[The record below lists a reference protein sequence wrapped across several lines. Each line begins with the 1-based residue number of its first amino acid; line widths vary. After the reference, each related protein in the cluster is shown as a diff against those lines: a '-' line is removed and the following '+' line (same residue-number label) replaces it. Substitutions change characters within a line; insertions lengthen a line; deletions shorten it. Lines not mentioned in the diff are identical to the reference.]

1 MDTPILLHR
10 PQARPGD
17 PRRLNLFAGRALGE
31 RDFERLQAYVD
42 DRVQPLLAALGPG
55 IVHGL
60 ELQTEGAGRDLRLT
74 LQPGLGVAGNG
85 TLVRLSQA
93 LQQAWPDL
101 VAQAGRDGDL
111 PAGTPLRDGFYLITL
126 GSGVEAIDDASPAEA
141 ANRTETDPLREAYL
155 ETVSLLGLQPA
166 PASPRW
172 LAWSKPRAANRMLA
186 RFAQQPPY
194 AADGQTVALALV
206 NLQAGLPVWIDP
218 LAGRWLA
225 TADSGAQALR
235 THTLQVLLD
244 WQQATAQLPAP
255 PLPVTL
261 DVLLGI
267 DHLPA
272 ATPLPA
278 SLLPDPAAAQPALG
292 FAPAD
297 LQVELTPV
305 PASAISGV
313 LASELGRGSIALQPG
328 ARSRMRLLL
337 AVADVDYR
345 PDLLDLPA
353 RDLALEERLF
363 RLGRAARLAYL
374 DWRLQWQ
381 RLYGLA
387 SAASLAA
394 AQAPAFNDT
403 APPEPDAVR
412 TRLVERRRARMPT
425 HPDGSTAALPEP
437 YASHLLQPYPGPAGH
452 AAVPITDWPDAS
464 LLSQLDTER
473 AAIQQLERVLEES
486 FKLLNEANDYLG
498 LQRQQFDAL
507 SASFSALAGGAP
519 GDGSGAQTLRW
530 VSQLKFSATA
540 VG

>member
-1 MDTPILLHR
+1 MDTPIRLHS

-55 IVHGL
+55 IVQGL
-60 ELQTEGAGRDLRLT
+60 ELQAEGAGPDLRLN

-93 LQQAWPDL
+93 LQQSWPDL
-101 VAQAGRDGDL
+101 AAQATRDADL
-111 PAGTPLRDGFYLITL
+111 AAGTPLRDGFYLITL
-126 GSGVEAIDDASPAEA
+126 RSGVEAIDDASPDEA
-141 ANRTETDPLREAYL
+141 ANRTEPDPLREAYL

-172 LAWSKPRAANRMLA
+172 LGWPRARAANRMLA
-186 RFAQQPPY
+186 RFAQQSPY
-194 AADGQTVALALV
+194 ASDGYTVALALV

-225 TADSGAQALR
+225 IADSGAQALR
-235 THTLQVLLD
+235 THTLQVLRD
-244 WQQATAQLPAP
+244 WQQATAQLQAP
-255 PLPVTL
+255 PLPATL

-278 SLLPDPAAAQPALG
+278 GLLPDPAAAQPRLG
-292 FAPAD
+292 FVPAD
-297 LQVELTPV
+297 LQVELAPV
-305 PASAISGV
+305 PASAVSGV

-328 ARSRMRLLL
+328 ARGRMRLLL
-337 AVADVDYR
+337 AVADPDYR

-353 RDLALEERLF
+353 RDMALEERLF

-381 RLYGLA
+381 RLYDRA
-387 SAASLAA
+387 SNASLAA
-394 AQAPAFNDT
+394 AQAPAFSNT

-412 TRLVERRRARMPT
+412 TRLLERRRALMPVNA
-425 HPDGSTAALPEP
+425 DGSAAPLPEP

-452 AAVPITDWPDAS
+452 ATVPITDWPDLS
-464 LLSQLDTER
+464 LLARLDTER
-473 AAIQQLERVLEES
+473 DAIQQLERALEES

-530 VSQLKFSATA
+530 VSQLKFSAAA
-540 VG
+540 VV

>member
-1 MDTPILLHR
+1 MDTPIRLHS

-55 IVHGL
+55 IVQGL
-60 ELQTEGAGRDLRLT
+60 ELQAEGAGPDLRLS

-93 LQQAWPDL
+93 LQQSWPDL
-101 VAQAGRDGDL
+101 AAQATRDADL
-111 PAGTPLRDGFYLITL
+111 AAGTPLRDGFYLITL
-126 GSGVEAIDDASPAEA
+126 RSGVEAIDDASPDEA
-141 ANRTETDPLREAYL
+141 ANRTEPDPLREAYL

-172 LAWSKPRAANRMLA
+172 LGWPRARAANRMLA
-186 RFAQQPPY
+186 RFAQQSPY
-194 AADGQTVALALV
+194 ASDGYTVALALV

-225 TADSGAQALR
+225 IADSGAQALR
-235 THTLQVLLD
+235 THTLQVLRD
-244 WQQATAQLPAP
+244 WQQATAQLQAP
-255 PLPVTL
+255 PLPATL

-278 SLLPDPAAAQPALG
+278 GLLPDPAAAQPRLG
-292 FAPAD
+292 FVPAD
-297 LQVELTPV
+297 LQVELAPV
-305 PASAISGV
+305 PASAVSGV

-328 ARSRMRLLL
+328 ARGRMRLLL
-337 AVADVDYR
+337 AVADLDYR

-353 RDLALEERLF
+353 RDMALEERLF

-381 RLYGLA
+381 RLYDRA
-387 SAASLAA
+387 SNASLAA
-394 AQAPAFNDT
+394 AQAPAFSNT

-412 TRLVERRRARMPT
+412 TRLLERRRALMPVNA
-425 HPDGSTAALPEP
+425 DGSAAPLPEP

-452 AAVPITDWPDAS
+452 ATVPITDWPDLS
-464 LLSQLDTER
+464 LLARLDTER
-473 AAIQQLERVLEES
+473 DAIQQLERILEES

-530 VSQLKFSATA
+530 VSQLKFSAAA
-540 VG
+540 VV

>member
-1 MDTPILLHR
+1 MDTPIRLHS

-31 RDFERLQAYVD
+31 RDLERLQAYVD

-55 IVHGL
+55 IVQGL
-60 ELQTEGAGRDLRLT
+60 ELQAEGAGPDLRLS

-93 LQQAWPDL
+93 LQQSWPDL
-101 VAQAGRDGDL
+101 AAQATRDADL
-111 PAGTPLRDGFYLITL
+111 AAGTPLRDGFYLITL
-126 GSGVEAIDDASPAEA
+126 RSGVEAIDDASPDEA
-141 ANRTETDPLREAYL
+141 ANRTEPDPLREAYL

-172 LAWSKPRAANRMLA
+172 LEWPRARAANRMLA
-186 RFAQQPPY
+186 RFAQQSPY
-194 AADGQTVALALV
+194 ASDGYTVALALV

-225 TADSGAQALR
+225 IADSGAQALR
-235 THTLQVLLD
+235 THTLQVLRD
-244 WQQATAQLPAP
+244 WQQATAQLQAP
-255 PLPVTL
+255 PLPATL

-278 SLLPDPAAAQPALG
+278 GLLPDPAAAQPRLG
-292 FAPAD
+292 FVPAD
-297 LQVELTPV
+297 LQVELAPV
-305 PASAISGV
+305 PASAVSGV

-328 ARSRMRLLL
+328 ARGRMRLLL
-337 AVADVDYR
+337 AVADPDYR

-353 RDLALEERLF
+353 RDMALEERLF

-381 RLYGLA
+381 RLYDRA
-387 SAASLAA
+387 SNASLAA
-394 AQAPAFNDT
+394 AQAPAFSNT

-412 TRLVERRRARMPT
+412 TRLLERRRALMPVNA
-425 HPDGSTAALPEP
+425 DGSAAPLPEP

-452 AAVPITDWPDAS
+452 ATVPITDWPDLS
-464 LLSQLDTER
+464 LLARLDTER
-473 AAIQQLERVLEES
+473 DAIQQLERILEES

-530 VSQLKFSATA
+530 VSQLKFSAAA
-540 VG
+540 VV

>member
-1 MDTPILLHR
+1 MDTPIRLHS

-55 IVHGL
+55 IVQGL
-60 ELQTEGAGRDLRLT
+60 ELQAEGAGPDLRLN

-93 LQQAWPDL
+93 LQQSWPDL
-101 VAQAGRDGDL
+101 AAQATRDADL
-111 PAGTPLRDGFYLITL
+111 AAGTPLRDGFYLITL
-126 GSGVEAIDDASPAEA
+126 RSGVEAIDDASPDEA
-141 ANRTETDPLREAYL
+141 ANRTEPDPLREAYL

-172 LAWSKPRAANRMLA
+172 LGWPRARAANRMLA
-186 RFAQQPPY
+186 RFAQQSPY
-194 AADGQTVALALV
+194 ASDGYTVALALV

-225 TADSGAQALR
+225 IADSGAQALR
-235 THTLQVLLD
+235 THTLQVLRD
-244 WQQATAQLPAP
+244 WQQATAQLQAP
-255 PLPVTL
+255 PLPATL

-278 SLLPDPAAAQPALG
+278 GLLPDPAAAQPRLG
-292 FAPAD
+292 FVPAD
-297 LQVELTPV
+297 LQVELAPV
-305 PASAISGV
+305 PASAVSGV

-328 ARSRMRLLL
+328 ARGRMRLLL
-337 AVADVDYR
+337 AVADPDYR

-353 RDLALEERLF
+353 RDMALEERLF

-381 RLYGLA
+381 RLYDRA
-387 SAASLAA
+387 SNASLAA
-394 AQAPAFNDT
+394 AQAPAFSNT

-412 TRLVERRRARMPT
+412 TRLLERRRALMPVNA
-425 HPDGSTAALPEP
+425 DGSAAPLPEP

-452 AAVPITDWPDAS
+452 ATVPITDWPDLS
-464 LLSQLDTER
+464 LLARLDTER
-473 AAIQQLERVLEES
+473 DAIQQLERILEES

-530 VSQLKFSATA
+530 VSQLKFSAAA
-540 VG
+540 VV

>member
-1 MDTPILLHR
+1 MDTPIRLHS

-55 IVHGL
+55 IVQGL
-60 ELQTEGAGRDLRLT
+60 ELQAEGAGPDLRLN

-93 LQQAWPDL
+93 LQQSWPDL
-101 VAQAGRDGDL
+101 AAQATRDADL
-111 PAGTPLRDGFYLITL
+111 AAGTPLRDGFYLITL
-126 GSGVEAIDDASPAEA
+126 RSGVEAIDDASPDEA
-141 ANRTETDPLREAYL
+141 ANRTEPDPLREAYL

-172 LAWSKPRAANRMLA
+172 LGWPRARAANRMLA
-186 RFAQQPPY
+186 RFAQQSPY
-194 AADGQTVALALV
+194 ASDGYTVALALV

-225 TADSGAQALR
+225 IADSGAQALR
-235 THTLQVLLD
+235 THTLQVLRD
-244 WQQATAQLPAP
+244 WQQATAQLQAP
-255 PLPVTL
+255 PLPATL

-278 SLLPDPAAAQPALG
+278 GLLPDPAAAQPRLG
-292 FAPAD
+292 FVPAD
-297 LQVELTPV
+297 LQVELAPV
-305 PASAISGV
+305 PASAVSGV

-328 ARSRMRLLL
+328 ARGRMRLLL
-337 AVADVDYR
+337 AVADPDYR

-353 RDLALEERLF
+353 RDMALEERLF

-381 RLYGLA
+381 RLYDRA
-387 SAASLAA
+387 SNASLAA
-394 AQAPAFNDT
+394 AQAPAFSNT

-412 TRLVERRRARMPT
+412 TRLLERRRALMPVNA
-425 HPDGSTAALPEP
+425 DGSAAPLPEP

-452 AAVPITDWPDAS
+452 ATVPITDWPDLS
-464 LLSQLDTER
+464 LLARLDTER
-473 AAIQQLERVLEES
+473 DAIQQLERVLEES

-530 VSQLKFSATA
+530 VSQLKFSAAA
-540 VG
+540 VV

>member
-1 MDTPILLHR
+1 MDTPIRLHS

-55 IVHGL
+55 IVQGL
-60 ELQTEGAGRDLRLT
+60 ELQAEGAGPDLRLS

-93 LQQAWPDL
+93 LQQSWPDL
-101 VAQAGRDGDL
+101 AAQATRDADL
-111 PAGTPLRDGFYLITL
+111 AAGTPLRDGFYLITL
-126 GSGVEAIDDASPAEA
+126 RSGVEAIDDASPDEA
-141 ANRTETDPLREAYL
+141 ANRTEPDPLREAYL

-172 LAWSKPRAANRMLA
+172 LGWPRARAANRMLA
-186 RFAQQPPY
+186 RFAQQSPY
-194 AADGQTVALALV
+194 ASDGYTVALALV

-225 TADSGAQALR
+225 IADSGAQALR
-235 THTLQVLLD
+235 THTLQVLRD
-244 WQQATAQLPAP
+244 WQQATAQLQAP
-255 PLPVTL
+255 PLPATL

-278 SLLPDPAAAQPALG
+278 GLLPDPAAAQPRLG
-292 FAPAD
+292 FVPAD
-297 LQVELTPV
+297 LQVELAPV
-305 PASAISGV
+305 PASAVSGV

-328 ARSRMRLLL
+328 ARGRMRLLL
-337 AVADVDYR
+337 AVADPDYR

-353 RDLALEERLF
+353 RDMALEERLF

-381 RLYGLA
+381 RLYDRA
-387 SAASLAA
+387 SNASLAA
-394 AQAPAFNDT
+394 AQAPAFSNT

-412 TRLVERRRARMPT
+412 TRLLERRRAQMPVNA
-425 HPDGSTAALPEP
+425 DGSAAPLPEP

-452 AAVPITDWPDAS
+452 ATVPITDWPDLS
-464 LLSQLDTER
+464 LLARLDTER
-473 AAIQQLERVLEES
+473 DAIQQLERILEES

-530 VSQLKFSATA
+530 VSQLKFSAAA
-540 VG
+540 VV

>member
-1 MDTPILLHR
+1 MDTPIRLHS

-55 IVHGL
+55 IVQGL
-60 ELQTEGAGRDLRLT
+60 ELQAEGAGPDLRLN

-93 LQQAWPDL
+93 LQQSWPDL
-101 VAQAGRDGDL
+101 AAQATRDADL
-111 PAGTPLRDGFYLITL
+111 AAGTPLRDGFYLITL
-126 GSGVEAIDDASPAEA
+126 RSGVEAIDDASPDEA
-141 ANRTETDPLREAYL
+141 ANRTEPDPLREAYL

-172 LAWSKPRAANRMLA
+172 LGWPRARAANRMLA
-186 RFAQQPPY
+186 RFAQQSPY
-194 AADGQTVALALV
+194 ASDGYTVALALV

-235 THTLQVLLD
+235 THTLQVLRD
-244 WQQATAQLPAP
+244 WQQATAQLQAP
-255 PLPVTL
+255 PLPATL

-278 SLLPDPAAAQPALG
+278 GLLPDPAAAQPRLG
-292 FAPAD
+292 FVPAD
-297 LQVELTPV
+297 LQVELAPV
-305 PASAISGV
+305 PASAVSGV

-328 ARSRMRLLL
+328 ARGRMRLLL
-337 AVADVDYR
+337 AVADPDYR

-353 RDLALEERLF
+353 RDMALEERLF

-381 RLYGLA
+381 RLYDRA
-387 SAASLAA
+387 SNASLAA
-394 AQAPAFNDT
+394 AQAPAFSNT

-412 TRLVERRRARMPT
+412 TRLLERRRALMPVNA
-425 HPDGSTAALPEP
+425 DGSAAPLPEP

-452 AAVPITDWPDAS
+452 ATVPITDWPDLS
-464 LLSQLDTER
+464 LLARLDTER
-473 AAIQQLERVLEES
+473 DAIQQLERALEES

-530 VSQLKFSATA
+530 VSQLKFSAAA
-540 VG
+540 VV

>member
-1 MDTPILLHR
+1 MDTPIRLHS

-55 IVHGL
+55 IVQGL
-60 ELQTEGAGRDLRLT
+60 ELQAEGAGPDLRLN

-93 LQQAWPDL
+93 LQQSWPDL
-101 VAQAGRDGDL
+101 AAQATRDADL
-111 PAGTPLRDGFYLITL
+111 AAGTPLRDGFYLITL
-126 GSGVEAIDDASPAEA
+126 RSGVEAIDDASPDEA
-141 ANRTETDPLREAYL
+141 ANRTEPDPLREAYL

-172 LAWSKPRAANRMLA
+172 LGWPRARAANRMLA
-186 RFAQQPPY
+186 RFAQQSPY
-194 AADGQTVALALV
+194 ASDGYTVALALV

-225 TADSGAQALR
+225 IADSGAQALR
-235 THTLQVLLD
+235 THTLQVLRD
-244 WQQATAQLPAP
+244 WQQATAQLQAP
-255 PLPVTL
+255 PLPATL

-278 SLLPDPAAAQPALG
+278 GLLPDPAAAQPRLG
-292 FAPAD
+292 FVPAD
-297 LQVELTPV
+297 LQVELAPV
-305 PASAISGV
+305 PASAVSGV

-328 ARSRMRLLL
+328 ARGRMRLLL
-337 AVADVDYR
+337 AVADPDYR

-353 RDLALEERLF
+353 RDMALEERLF

-381 RLYGLA
+381 RLYDRA
-387 SAASLAA
+387 SNASLAA
-394 AQAPAFNDT
+394 AQAPAFSNT

-412 TRLVERRRARMPT
+412 TRLLERRRAQMPVNA
-425 HPDGSTAALPEP
+425 DGSAAPLPEP

-452 AAVPITDWPDAS
+452 ATVPITDWPDLS
-464 LLSQLDTER
+464 LLARLDTER
-473 AAIQQLERVLEES
+473 DAIQQLERILEES

-530 VSQLKFSATA
+530 VSQLKFSAAA
-540 VG
+540 VV

>member
-1 MDTPILLHR
+1 MDTPILLHS

-17 PRRLNLFAGRALGE
+17 PRRLHLFAGRALGE

-60 ELQTEGAGRDLRLT
+60 ALQADGAGRDLRLN

-85 TLVRLSQA
+85 TLVRLTQA
-93 LQQAWPDL
+93 LQQSWPDL
-101 VAQAGRDGDL
+101 AAQAARDADQGAD
-111 PAGTPLRDGFYLITL
+111 TPLRDGFYLITL
-126 GSGVEAIDDASPAEA
+126 RSGVEAIDGAGSDEA
-141 ANRTETDPLREAYL
+141 ATRGEPDPLREAYL

-172 LAWSKPRAANRMLA
+172 LGWPRARAANRMLA
-186 RFAQQPPY
+186 RFTQQSPY
-194 AADGQTVALALV
+194 ASDGQTVALALV
-206 NLQAGLPVWIDP
+206 KVQATLPVWIDP

-225 TADSGAQALR
+225 TPDSGAEALR
-235 THTLQVLLD
+235 AHTLQVLHA
-244 WQQATAQLPAP
+244 WQQATAQLEAPRPPA
-255 PLPVTL
+255 TL
-261 DVLLGI
+261 DLLLGI

-278 SLLPDPAAAQPALG
+278 TLLTDPAAAQPTLG
-292 FAPAD
+292 FLPAD
-297 LQVELTPV
+297 LQVELAPV

-328 ARSRMRLLL
+328 ARGRMRLLL
-337 AVADVDYR
+337 AVADLDYR

-381 RLYGLA
+381 LLYHGVGA
-387 SAASLAA
+387 TALAA
-394 AQAPAFNDT
+394 AQAPAFNNT
-403 APPEPDAVR
+403 APPEPESAR
-412 TRLVERRRARMPT
+412 TRLVERRRALMPAP
-425 HPDGSTAALPEP
+425 PDGPLAPLPEP
-437 YASHLLQPYPGPAGH
+437 YASHLLQPYPGTAGH
-452 AAVPITDWPDAS
+452 APVPITDRSDVS
-464 LLSQLDTER
+464 LL
-473 AAIQQLERVLEES
+473 AQLEAEREAIRQLEGVLEES
-486 FKLLNEANDYLG
+486 FKLLNEVNDYLG

-530 VSQLKFSATA
+530 VSQLKFAIPTT
-540 VG
+540 G

>member
-1 MDTPILLHR
+1 MDTPIRLHS

-55 IVHGL
+55 IVQGL
-60 ELQTEGAGRDLRLT
+60 ELQAEGAGPDLRLS

-93 LQQAWPDL
+93 LQQSWPDL
-101 VAQAGRDGDL
+101 AAQATRDADL
-111 PAGTPLRDGFYLITL
+111 AAGTPLRDGFYLITL
-126 GSGVEAIDDASPAEA
+126 RSGVEAIDDASPDEA
-141 ANRTETDPLREAYL
+141 ANRTEPDPLREAYL

-172 LAWSKPRAANRMLA
+172 LGWPRARAANRMLA
-186 RFAQQPPY
+186 RFAQQSPY
-194 AADGQTVALALV
+194 ASDGYTVALALV

-225 TADSGAQALR
+225 IADSGAQALR
-235 THTLQVLLD
+235 THTLQVLRD
-244 WQQATAQLPAP
+244 WQQATAQLQAP
-255 PLPVTL
+255 PLPATL

-278 SLLPDPAAAQPALG
+278 GLLPDPAAAQPRLG
-292 FAPAD
+292 FVPAD
-297 LQVELTPV
+297 LQVELAPV
-305 PASAISGV
+305 PASAVSGV

-328 ARSRMRLLL
+328 ARGRMRLLL
-337 AVADVDYR
+337 AVADLDYR

-353 RDLALEERLF
+353 RDMALEERLF

-381 RLYGLA
+381 RLYDRA
-387 SAASLAA
+387 SNASLAA
-394 AQAPAFNDT
+394 AQAPAFSNT

-412 TRLVERRRARMPT
+412 TRLLERRRAQMPVNA
-425 HPDGSTAALPEP
+425 DGSAAPLPEP

-452 AAVPITDWPDAS
+452 ATVPITDWPDLS
-464 LLSQLDTER
+464 LLARLDTER
-473 AAIQQLERVLEES
+473 DAIQQLERILEES

-530 VSQLKFSATA
+530 VSQLKFSAAA
-540 VG
+540 VV

>member
-1 MDTPILLHR
+1 MDTPIRLHS

-55 IVHGL
+55 IVQGL
-60 ELQTEGAGRDLRLT
+60 ELQAEGAGPDLRLS

-93 LQQAWPDL
+93 LQQSWPDL
-101 VAQAGRDGDL
+101 AAQATRDADL
-111 PAGTPLRDGFYLITL
+111 AAGTPLRDGFYLITL
-126 GSGVEAIDDASPAEA
+126 RSGVEAIDDASPDEA
-141 ANRTETDPLREAYL
+141 ANRTEPDPLREAYL

-172 LAWSKPRAANRMLA
+172 LGWPRARAANRMLA
-186 RFAQQPPY
+186 RFAQQSPY
-194 AADGQTVALALV
+194 ASDGYTVALALV

-225 TADSGAQALR
+225 IADSGAQALR
-235 THTLQVLLD
+235 THTLQVLRD
-244 WQQATAQLPAP
+244 WQQATAQLQAP
-255 PLPVTL
+255 PLPATL

-278 SLLPDPAAAQPALG
+278 GLLPDPAAAQPRLG
-292 FAPAD
+292 FVPAD
-297 LQVELTPV
+297 LQVELAPV
-305 PASAISGV
+305 PASAVSGV

-328 ARSRMRLLL
+328 ARGRMRLLL
-337 AVADVDYR
+337 AVADPDYR

-353 RDLALEERLF
+353 RDMALEERLF

-381 RLYGLA
+381 RLYDRA
-387 SAASLAA
+387 SNASLAA
-394 AQAPAFNDT
+394 AQAPAFSNT

-412 TRLVERRRARMPT
+412 TRLLERRRALMPVNA
-425 HPDGSTAALPEP
+425 DGSAAPLPEP

-452 AAVPITDWPDAS
+452 ATVPITDWPDLS
-464 LLSQLDTER
+464 LLARLDTER
-473 AAIQQLERVLEES
+473 DAIQQLERILEES

-530 VSQLKFSATA
+530 VSQLKFSAAA
-540 VG
+540 VV

>member
-1 MDTPILLHR
+1 MDTPIRLHS

-31 RDFERLQAYVD
+31 RDLERLQAYVD

-55 IVHGL
+55 IVQGL
-60 ELQTEGAGRDLRLT
+60 ELQAEGAGPDLRLN

-93 LQQAWPDL
+93 LQQSWPDL
-101 VAQAGRDGDL
+101 AAQATRDADL
-111 PAGTPLRDGFYLITL
+111 AAGTPLRDGFYLITL
-126 GSGVEAIDDASPAEA
+126 RSGVEAIDDASPDEA
-141 ANRTETDPLREAYL
+141 ANRTEPDPLREAYL

-172 LAWSKPRAANRMLA
+172 LEWPRARAANRMLA
-186 RFAQQPPY
+186 RFAQQSPY
-194 AADGQTVALALV
+194 ASDGYTVALALV

-225 TADSGAQALR
+225 IADSGAQALR
-235 THTLQVLLD
+235 THTLQVLRD
-244 WQQATAQLPAP
+244 WQQATAQLQAP
-255 PLPVTL
+255 PLPATL

-278 SLLPDPAAAQPALG
+278 GLLPDPAAAQPRLG
-292 FAPAD
+292 FVPAD
-297 LQVELTPV
+297 LQVELAPV
-305 PASAISGV
+305 PASAVSGV

-328 ARSRMRLLL
+328 ARGRMRLLL
-337 AVADVDYR
+337 AVADLDYR

-353 RDLALEERLF
+353 RDMALEERLF

-381 RLYGLA
+381 RLYDRA
-387 SAASLAA
+387 SNASLAA
-394 AQAPAFNDT
+394 AQAPAFSNT

-412 TRLVERRRARMPT
+412 TRLLERRRALMPVNA
-425 HPDGSTAALPEP
+425 DGSAAPLPEP

-452 AAVPITDWPDAS
+452 ATVPITDWPDLS
-464 LLSQLDTER
+464 LLARLDTER
-473 AAIQQLERVLEES
+473 DAIQQLERILEES

-530 VSQLKFSATA
+530 VSQLKFSAAA
-540 VG
+540 VV